1 LYGVAFD
8 GLSDAANYKK
18 DTASFRDT
26 VAYSY
31 AVAYGCGLAALLLLY
46 YLPSQKAEAHA
57 WTEMPRKTWYA
68 RATVAVL
75 VVSWTYALAASALAM
90 HPSTNCLRI
99 AGGSGC

>member
-1 LYGVAFD
+1 
-8 GLSDAANYKK
+8 
-18 DTASFRDT
+18 
-26 VAYSY
+26 
-31 AVAYGCGLAALLLLY
+31 
-46 YLPSQKAEAHA
+46 
-57 WTEMPRKTWYA
+57 MPRKTWYA